1 MKNKKFYCTDKQII
15 WDGDS
20 MEKKRKLVIVG
31 DSEFAK
37 MAYDYF
43 MLDSKYEVVAFA
55 VEHNYRKEEKLCEL
69 PVIDFEQIEKLYPPM
84 EYDVFV
90 AIGYRKLNRV
100 RTRLFHSCKNKGYHC
115 ATYVSSHA
123 FVWHN
128 VELGENVF
136 IFEDNTVQYHVKIG
150 DNVIL
155 WSGNHIGHGTIIE
168 DNCWLTSHDVIS
180 GFCQIG
186 KNSFIGVNATL
197 GDSVSLPEDT
207 VFGAGA
213 LTVKNIETPGRVFI
227 GAPAKDLGKTSYTQF
242 GLEEDE
248 I

>member
-1 MKNKKFYCTDKQII
+1 MKKTKKLII
-15 WDGDS
+15 IGDS
-20 MEKKRKLVIVG
+20 A
-31 DSEFAK
+31 FAE
-37 MAYDYF
+37 MACDYF
-43 MLDSKYEVVAFA
+43 MQDSAYQVVAFA
-55 VEHNYRKEEKLCEL
+55 VEHEFRKKDNLCGI
-69 PVIDFEQIEKLYPPM
+69 PVIDFELMEEKYPPT
-84 EYDVFV
+84 EYDAFV

-100 RTRLFHSCKNKGYHC
+100 RTRLFHGCKNKGYHC

-128 VELGENVF
+128 VKIGENVF
-136 IFEDNTVQYHVKIG
+136 IFENNVLQYEVEVG

-180 GFCQIG
+180 GFCKVG

-197 GDSVSLPEDT
+197 GDGVTLPNDT

-213 LTVKNIETPGRVFI
+213 VTVKSIEKQGKVYI
-227 GAPAKDLGKTSYTQF
+227 GSPAKDIGRTAYEQF
-242 GLEEDE
+242 NVKENE